1 MPNLLSPT
9 PLAACLLSVALGQ
22 PAGAQEL
29 GERDHKDLAEPI
41 QEYLD
46 AAGDEEQKIEAK
58 ESLREALEK
67 VGKRLVEKG
76 GDPLQGALARTG
88 DLEQALR
95 LARPMKS
102 KKAGAVLEGET
113 EAYESPVT
121 YKVWVP
127 NGYKHSGD
135 PFPVLLCLPGLGDT
149 GPMSPDQFLTEYWNE
164 ELARTAREGA
174 LIAAVALPAEIEAWV
189 AMRDSGGSPGG
200 IACVMATLANL
211 RDNYAIDPD
220 RLYLV
225 GRGAAAATAVHIG
238 GLYPHLFAGVV
249 GQAGDAGSSGWANY
263 SNLPTLFQGGGAE
276 ATAFSE
282 GAAEFKNCT
291 LLPQATCDEIWAWM
305 QEHPRVSNPTKVTL
319 VPGAPI
325 PNKAYWVE
333 VPPID
338 AAGDIS
344 ITAEVNRAD
353 NTVTVTSQGLNR
365 VTLYFNDELVDL
377 DLPIKLV
384 LNGATQEVLVPRSV
398 DDFLSLI
405 ERGTSDSGKL
415 YVARGTYDLP

>member
-1 MPNLLSPT
+1 MRNPLSPIL
-9 PLAACLLSVALGQ
+9 LAVACLLTVARLA
-22 PAGAQEL
+22 PAQEL
-29 GERDHKDLAEPI
+29 TERDHKDLAKHIE
-41 QEYLD
+41 EYLD
-46 AAGDEEQKIEAK
+46 PKGDEEQKIEAK
-58 ESLREALEK
+58 EGLREALEK

-76 GDPLQGALARTG
+76 GDPLQAALARTG
-88 DLEQALR
+88 DLGKSLR

-102 KKAGAVLEGET
+102 KKAGAILEGKA
-113 EAYESPVT
+113 EAYGSPVT

-127 NGYKHSGD
+127 NGYKHTGD
-135 PFPVLLCLPGLGDT
+135 PFPVLICLPGLGDT

-164 ELARTAREGA
+164 ELARVAREGA
-174 LIAAVALPAEIEAWV
+174 LIAAVALPEEIEAWG
-189 AMRDSGGSPGG
+189 AMSDSDGRPGG
-200 IACVMATLANL
+200 IACTMVTLANL

-225 GRGAAAATAVHIG
+225 GRGAAAATAVQIG

-249 GQAGDAGSSGWANY
+249 GQAGDVGTAGWANY

-282 GAAEFKNCT
+282 GAAAFANCT
-291 LLPQATCDEIWAWM
+291 LRPQATCDEIWAWM
-305 QEHPRVSNPTKVTL
+305 QEHPRAANPAKVTL

-344 ITAEVNRAD
+344 ITAEANRAD
-353 NTVTVTSQGLNR
+353 NSVTVTSQGLNR
-365 VTLYFNDELVDL
+365 VILYFNDELVDL
-377 DLPIKLV
+377 DKPIKLV
-384 LNGATQEVLVPRSV
+384 LNGVSQDVVVPRSV

-405 ERGTSDSGKL
+405 ERGTSDIGKL